1 MKTNRQARQLL
12 GMERWISNLR
22 KIVIKDEVEVIYQ
35 RRFSRKQ
42 RQRRRQRTNT
52 ENQ

>member
-1 MKTNRQARQLL
+1 MKTNRQARRLL
-12 GMERWISNLR
+12 GMDRWISNLR

-42 RQRRRQRTNT
+42 RQRRRQQTHM
-52 ENQ
+52 ENK